1 MGKTEGVPLRI
12 GIEVFGTQTA
22 SRLRGIGRYSR
33 DLLMALLAGDP
44 VNEYILYGQAGL
56 PDDQVPTA
64 PNAET
69 RMLRPGACG
78 PTLAHAMERLVEE
91 NPDRLDILLLL
102 NPLEMAPGYDLPARP
117 LGGLKMAA
125 VVYDL
130 IPLLF
135 QEAYFSRWPG
145 PEFIR
150 RYAQGLERLK
160 EYDALLAISES
171 TRRDVIERLGL
182 AQERVVTIGTASDGR
197 FFVPDWSEPMPET
210 SRTLLS
216 RLGIDGPFVFSVGSM
231 EYRKN
236 LWGLID
242 GFSQLPMELGR
253 THQLVLTYNLSGPE
267 RDRVRHYA
275 RDREVEHALVLTDRL
290 EEPALRTLYQR
301 CSAFVFPSAYEGFG
315 LPVLEAM
322 HCGAPVI
329 AGNNSSQIEAVGD
342 AGLLFDVSDAGK
354 LAECLTRVLSD
365 RNLSRGMGERAA
377 ARARRFRWEDS
388 AEKTLEALGSA
399 VTRPPTPSLRRAG
412 SGRTP
417 RRRVAF
423 FSPLPPL
430 KSTVAE
436 YSDRLLEELGRR
448 YAIDLYHDIDYLPH
462 IGLKSDEY
470 GCHDHRLFP
479 RNSRVLG
486 YHAVIY
492 QMANCPY
499 HSYITAA
506 FRQHPGIVVLH
517 GPSLASLPLDAG
529 LLHQAEAVILPSSS
543 WVRSLRERFT
553 DHRGEATVIAIGES
567 ASEGDWAAV
576 CDAYEAIIERV
587 AAQRARKARDRSSST
602 RPRLRSANIIGSLAF
617 TSSLVPATRSPGHFV
632 GRGLK
637 ADHFLSSSSPGG
649 ES

>member
-1 MGKTEGVPLRI
+1 MGRTEGDPLRI

-33 DLLMALLAGDP
+33 DLLAAMLAGDP
-44 VNEYILYGQAGL
+44 VNEYILYGQYGL
-56 PDDQVPTA
+56 PDDQVPRA
-64 PNAET
+64 PNT
-69 RMLRPGACG
+69 RTRLLRPGPGG
-78 PTLAHAMERLVEE
+78 PTMAHAMERLVED
-91 NPDRLDILLLL
+91 NPDHLDILLLL

-135 QEAYFSRWPG
+135 QEEYFSRWPG
-145 PEFIR
+145 PEFVR

-160 EYDALLAISES
+160 AYDALLAISES
-171 TRRDVIERLGL
+171 TRRDVIALLGL
-182 AQERVVTIGTASDGR
+182 APERVVTIGTASDGR
-197 FFVPDWSEPMPET
+197 FFVPDRSEPMPPP

-216 RLGIDGPFVFSVGSM
+216 RLGIDGPYVFSVGSM

-242 GFSQLPMELGR
+242 AFSRLPAELR
-253 THQLVLTYNLSGPE
+253 RDHQLVLTYNLSGSE
-267 RDRVRHYA
+267 RERVWQYA
-275 RDREVEHALVLTDRL
+275 RDREVEEALVLTDRL

-301 CSAFVFPSAYEGFG
+301 CAAFVFPSSYEGFG

-322 HCGAPVI
+322 YCGAPVI

-354 LAECLTRVLSD
+354 LAECLMRVLSD
-365 RNLSRGMGERAA
+365 PDQSRKMGERAV
-377 ARARRFRWEDS
+377 ARARLFRWEES
-388 AEKTLEALGSA
+388 AEKTLNALGRA
-399 VTRPPTPSLRRAG
+399 VACRPTPPPRRTG
-412 SGRTP
+412 SGRTS
-417 RRRVAF
+417 RRRLAF

-430 KSTVAE
+430 KSTVAD
-436 YSDRLLEELGRR
+436 YSERLLEELGRR
-448 YAIDLYHDIDYLPH
+448 YTIDLYHDIGYLPH
-462 IGLKSDEY
+462 IGLRSDEY

-479 RNSRVLG
+479 RNSSVLG

-492 QMANCPY
+492 QNANCPY
-499 HSYITAA
+499 HAYVTAA
-506 FRQHPGIVVLH
+506 LRHHPGIVALH

-529 LLHQAEAVILPSSS
+529 LLDQAEAVIVPSSS
-543 WVRSLRERFT
+543 WATSLRQRFT
-553 DHRGEATVIAIGES
+553 DHRGEVTVIGIGES
-567 ASEGDWAAV
+567 ASDDDWAAV
-576 CDAYEAIIERV
+576 GDAYETIIER
-587 AAQRARKARDRSSST
+587 AAAHRTRTRRDRSPA
-602 RPRLRSANIIGSLAF
+602 RPRLRSATLSRSLPF
-617 TSSLVPATRSPGHFV
+617 TSPQGSSTRSPGHVV

-637 ADHFLSSSSPGG
+637 ADHFSSFSSPGG